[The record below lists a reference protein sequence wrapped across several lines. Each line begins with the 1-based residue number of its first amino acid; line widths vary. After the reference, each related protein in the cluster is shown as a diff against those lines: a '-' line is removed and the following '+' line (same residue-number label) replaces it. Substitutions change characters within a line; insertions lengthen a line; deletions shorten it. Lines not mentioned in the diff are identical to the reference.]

1 MKGVSYVVWMFVVLG
16 GVIGLLVILAAM
28 SGFFTPSAITSAEQR
43 AEVMAVQVSSII
55 NEMIGAPVDTA
66 VNMTLPAT
74 ECNITVNRT
83 VVYVE
88 VPNASYESSILI
100 SGVPVTVSGIIRCDP
115 DAERIVVFKRTE
127 SGINIIG

>member
-28 SGFFTPSAITSAEQR
+28 SDFFTPIAIASAEQR

-55 NEMIGAPVDTA
+55 NEMIGAPVDTT

-88 VPNASYESSILI
+88 VPDASYESSILI
-100 SGVPVTVSGIIRCDP
+100 SGVPVTVNGIIRCDP

>member
-28 SGFFTPSAITSAEQR
+28 SGFFTPIAIASAEQT

-88 VPNASYESSILI
+88 VPDASYESSILI
-100 SGVPVTVSGIIRCDP
+100 SGVPVTVGGIIRCDP
-115 DAERIVVFKRTE
+115 DAERIVVFKRTG

>member
-28 SGFFTPSAITSAEQR
+28 SDFFTPIAIASAEQT
-43 AEVMAVQVSSII
+43 AEVIAVQVSSII
-55 NEMIGAPVDTA
+55 NEMIGAPVDTI

-88 VPNASYESSILI
+88 VPKASYESSILI
-100 SGVPVTVSGIIRCDP
+100 SGVPVTVNGIIRCDP

-127 SGINIIG
+127 SEINIIG

>member
-28 SGFFTPSAITSAEQR
+28 SGFFTPIAITSAEQR